1 MDTTQ
6 TGAAQTEPQVIRCYI
21 YAHVARSNPL
31 AIERQIRDA
40 RALAESLSSPAAEYK
55 VVRVF
60 QDDGGSG
67 LSTRP
72 AYEEMLAGLDCGEA
86 DTVLVFAE
94 DRLYRSLELQK
105 AYTEMSARLG
115 VTTYSVQSGRL
126 VR

>member
-1 MDTTQ
+1 MKSTQ
-6 TGAAQTEPQVIRCYI
+6 TGDARTEPTVSRCYI

-31 AIERQIRDA
+31 AIERQIESGY
-40 RALAESLSSPAAEYK
+40 ALAESLSSPAAKYE

-67 LSTRP
+67 LSSRP
-72 AYEEMLAGLDCGEA
+72 AYERMLTGLGRGEA

-105 AYTEMSARLG
+105 AYREMSARLG
-115 VTTYSVQSGRL
+115 ITTFSAQSGRL
-126 VR
+126 S

>member
-1 MDTTQ
+1 MKSTQ
-6 TGAAQTEPQVIRCYI
+6 TGDACTEPKVIRCYI

-31 AIERQIRDA
+31 AIERQIQDSY
-40 RALAESLSSPAAEYK
+40 ALAESLSSPAVKYE

-72 AYEEMLAGLDCGEA
+72 AYEDMLTGLGRGEA

-94 DRLYRSLELQK
+94 DRLYRSSDLQK
-105 AYTEMSARLG
+105 AYVEMSAQLG
-115 VTTYSVQSGRL
+115 VTTFSVQSGRL
-126 VR
+126 AT